1 MSIDPAESTCA
12 ENHKGSAQ
20 MRGCET
26 VWTRT
31 PVALACLLVAW
42 SGCARAQTYRAT
54 DLGANTYGQAI
65 NNAGQIAGYYV
76 NAAGVNKPFIW
87 THETLTDL
95 ETLGGSAGQAFGI
108 NSSGQVVGQSNL
120 TGDATYH
127 ATLWSNGTIT
137 DLGTLGGQTSSASG
151 INDSGD
157 IVGISAITPTGPV
170 AFADQAAFLFS
181 GGVLSNL
188 SGISNNG
195 TASAINDSGSVVGF
209 TLTPLACDCVP
220 EATLWQSGSA
230 TTLPYA
236 SLSTGQENGS
246 YAYAINGAGQIAG
259 MNSYLTV
266 SNSVT
271 SIAVSWNNGTST
283 AIGSGTGYGINNS
296 GQIVGSPAFLWTG
309 SQYFDL
315 NALLDQSSLPGPFSL
330 SSAVGI
336 NDSGLILAIGNYASA
351 THTFLLQLETLT
363 LSVTPASITFGS
375 FLVGKPSTPQ
385 PVTVG
390 NTGTTAFGFNPIQT
404 SGDFSQTSN
413 CGASL
418 AAGASCTIQV
428 SFDPTTA
435 GNRTGILTVASGGTS
450 YPVNLTG
457 TGLISASISAS
468 ATSGVMVGSPVK
480 LTWTSTGT
488 ACSATGG
495 QSGDGW
501 TGSLSASGS
510 QSVSESTAGTFTY
523 GVNCTGGGQT
533 ATAQVTVS
541 VAPPAVNLSASPNPV
556 TVGQVMV
563 LTWTSTLASSC
574 TASGGGTADGWAG
587 TKPTSGTAAITESAA
602 ANYTYTLVCSAGGQ
616 SAQAQAVVTVNPKP
630 SSGGGGGAFDEL
642 SLLYLLSAVG
652 LRLVRRFEASVP

>member
-1 MSIDPAESTCA
+1 
-12 ENHKGSAQ
+12 
-20 MRGCET
+20 MRGDET

-42 SGCARAQTYRAT
+42 SGWARAQTYRAT

-76 NAAGVNKPFIW
+76 NAAGVNRPFIW
-87 THETLTDL
+87 SHETLTDL

-120 TGDATYH
+120 TGDASYH

-151 INDSGD
+151 INDSGQ
-157 IVGISAITPTGPV
+157 ISGTSAIVPNGV
-170 AFADQAAFLFS
+170 ATFGTQAAFLWSS
-181 GGVLSNL
+181 GSLTNISGVDT
-188 SGISNNG
+188 NG
-195 TASAINDSGSVVGF
+195 TGTAINSTGAVVGF
-209 TLTPLACDCVP
+209 VESPLACDCVP
-220 EATLWQSGSA
+220 QATLWQSGAA
-230 TTLPYA
+230 TSLLP
-236 SLSTGQENGS
+236 STSFNGQYTS
-246 YAYAINGAGQIAG
+246 SFAYAINSAGMIAG
-259 MNSYLTV
+259 VFGVYDPSNNTTTNNAVLWSNGNTTGV
-266 SNSVT
+266 SVGG
-271 SIAVSWNNGTST
+271 GT
-283 AIGSGTGYGINNS
+283 AYGINS
-296 GQIVGSPAFLWTG
+296 AGQTVGSPAFLWTG

-336 NDSGLILAIGNYASA
+336 NDSGIILAIGTYASA
-351 THTFLLQLETLT
+351 THTFLLQLETLS

-375 FLVGKPSTPQ
+375 FLVGKPSAPQ
-385 PVTVG
+385 PVTVE

-404 SGDFSQTSN
+404 SGDFSQTNN
-413 CGASL
+413 CGTSL

-480 LTWTSTGT
+480 LTWASTGT
-488 ACSATGG
+488 ACTATGG
-495 QSGDGW
+495 QTGDGW

-510 QSVSESTAGTFTY
+510 QPVSESTAGTFTY

-541 VAPPAVNLSASPNPV
+541 VAPPSVNLSASPNPV

-630 SSGGGGGAFDEL
+630 SSGGGGGGGAFDEL

-652 LRLVRRFEASVP
+652 LRLLRRFDARAC